1 MEIKNINVVY
11 DINRNH
17 QPNLV
22 SVTHVND
29 VNSRIIELELTQ
41 GKDALEVGQSCTAT
55 ASIVERKNNSLIND
69 NVPCS
74 LSKSENIEALLSQVQ
89 DAVK

>member
-1 MEIKNINVVY
+1 MVY

-17 QPNLV
+17 RLNIV

-89 DAVK
+89 EAENEYCK